1 MILLELVEPALE
13 LVPNATA
20 AATIRAML
28 DRKIDVGVVLEQKH
42 PRGVV
47 TEKELVERLASLSEP
62 EAAKLHVTDVMRPVE
77 TASLS
82 TETVDAAR
90 LMRERRV
97 HHLALTEDDGS
108 FRGMVG
114 LRRIRMEVM
123 DEQELKLDNLERE
136 LMADGPGG

>member
-1 MILLELVEPALE
+1 MILLELVEPTLE
-13 LVPNATA
+13 LAPNATA

-28 DRKIDVGVVLEQKH
+28 DRKLDVGVVLEQKQ

-47 TEKELVERLASLSEP
+47 TEKELVERLAGLP
-62 EAAKLHVTDVMRPVE
+62 ESDAAQLQVTEVMRPVE
-77 TASLS
+77 TAPLS

-90 LMRERRV
+90 LMRERRAQ
-97 HHLALTEDDGS
+97 HLALTEDDGT
-108 FRGMVG
+108 FRGVVG
-114 LRRIRMEVM
+114 LRRILMEVM

>member
-1 MILLELVEPALE
+1 MMLLELVEPTVD

-20 AATIRAML
+20 AATIRTML

-42 PRGVV
+42 PRGIV
-47 TEKELVERLASLSEP
+47 TEKELVERLAALPESDAALLS
-62 EAAKLHVTDVMRPVE
+62 VTEVMRPVE
-77 TASLS
+77 TAPLS
-82 TETVDAAR
+82 IEPVEAAR
-90 LMRERRV
+90 LMRERRA

-108 FRGMVG
+108 FRGVVG
-114 LRRIRMEVM
+114 LRRILMEVM

>member
-47 TEKELVERLASLSEP
+47 TEKELVERLAALPEL
-62 EAAKLHVTDVMRPVE
+62 EAAQLHVTDVMRPVE
-77 TASLS
+77 TAPLS

-90 LMRERRV
+90 LMRERRA

-114 LRRIRMEVM
+114 LRRILMEVM

>member
-1 MILLELVEPALE
+1 MSLLELVEPALE

-47 TEKELVERLASLSEP
+47 TEKELVERLAALP
-62 EAAKLHVTDVMRPVE
+62 EADAAQLHVTDVMRPVE
-77 TASLS
+77 TAALS
-82 TETVDAAR
+82 TEIVDAAR
-90 LMRERRV
+90 LMRERHV

-114 LRRIRMEVM
+114 LRRILMEVV
-123 DEQELKLDNLERE
+123 DEQDLKVDNLERE